1 MGYTLVHMEYINVVM
16 LVVTVLS
23 SGCSS
28 YQVSL
33 SLLSIDGGA
42 DQGFRRLARASGSLG
57 RGEKVQLSD

>member
-1 MGYTLVHMEYINVVM
+1 MVILAPLASRWGYTLVHMEYINVM

-33 SLLSIDGGA
+33 SLLSIDG
-42 DQGFRRLARASGSLG
+42 QGFRRLARASGSLG
-57 RGEKVQLSD
+57 RH